1 MNLTKMTLIKKS
13 LLPIFILGLSLSFT
27 GCYSWFENKIPMDT
41 EKPRINLGDL
51 LYQEPELTEL
61 SAPTQVLVSQGKY
74 SGLIKIHWDEVPYA
88 NSYRIERAVIEPDP
102 TTGAYRIPDEGDFE
116 VKSKYVYS
124 NNFVDTILTAP
135 GSANKEYSNR
145 YYYRVSAEN
154 IPKGLESSEFTDTTA
169 TTCGWLLTPP
179 SSIQAAKGEN
189 PDYIEVKWDRVPM
202 ANQYLIY
209 RGEKENGLGME
220 QLNAVSGNKT
230 VYQDRL
236 SSNEKGVEFYY
247 KVCAVLSDGSPSAF
261 TGLALGY
268 SAKEGAP
275 NAPKSVEVTNGLGVS
290 NKSLDIQ
297 WLPPDNVNTTIYDY
311 KYAVYRTSSVDSI
324 FTPVD
329 TTTSTAI
336 TDNSLLKPGIKYFYY
351 VQTIATKKEGQA
363 DAGTVFKSPF
373 SKTGPGE
380 ANEAVG
386 WLLSAPSNCEVV
398 DSTDSS
404 KYTLRWTP
412 AVGYETVNYSY
423 DIYYSDEM
431 DGTYTSFNYY
441 FQPNIDIVLGS
452 DGYYSLDVEKRSF
465 YRIATV
471 NDAAGLQSDMSATVA
486 PCPSAPINVKASKT
500 SSLNGKIGNYNPNSN
515 GVYPVEIT
523 WSKPNG
529 ENPYGYHIYRS
540 TKPDSSFRKITDEP
554 VTGDFKFIDEN
565 ETARAG
571 TFYYYKV
578 VSLNVL
584 MQGKNANEQNV
595 DTRGYGAL
603 TREQWFREYNKTI
616 MKSQSKL
623 TLMHKSGSTDKLG
636 SESINGD
643 ITGTLS
649 YNASVQGLGG
659 RVIMHYDNYC
669 DFWANG
675 SQEFGKYYVLTGN
688 TNTTANMSAN
698 GMMDGTTTAST
709 EGMYPGY
716 AIYDNVEIKG
726 GAAAGGFYYVSTKDK
741 NGNTILAEQ
750 KVDWTVGED

>member
-1 MNLTKMTLIKKS
+1 MNLKKMTLTKKS
-13 LLPIFILGLSLSFT
+13 LLPVLILGLSLSLT
-27 GCYSWFENKIPMDT
+27 SCYSWFEEKIPMDVT
-41 EKPRINLGDL
+41 NQRITLGDL
-51 LYQEPELTEL
+51 LYQEPEITGL
-61 SAPTQVLVSQGKY
+61 SAPTQVLVSQGTY
-74 SGLIKIHWDEVPYA
+74 SGTIKIHWDEVPYA
-88 NSYRIERAVIEPDP
+88 NSYRIERAIIEPDP

-154 IPKGLESSEFTDTTA
+154 IPKGLESSEFTA
-169 TTCGWLLTPP
+169 TNAATCGWLLSPP
-179 SSIQAAKGEN
+179 ASIEAAKGEN
-189 PDYIEVKWDRVPM
+189 TEYIEIKWTAVPY
-202 ANQYLIY
+202 ANKYLVY

-220 QLNAVSGNKT
+220 LLDTVAGN
-230 VYQDRL
+230 RL
-236 SSNEKGVEFYY
+236 TYKNTLYSNEKGVEFFY
-247 KVCAVLSDGSPSAF
+247 KVCAVLSDGSQSAF

-275 NAPKSVEVTNGLGVS
+275 TAPTNIQVTDGNAVS
-290 NKSLDIQ
+290 KKSLTITWDKISANSSF
-297 WLPPDNVNTTIYDY
+297 DNV
-311 KYAVYRTSSVDSI
+311 KYAVYRTSSTDSI
-324 FTPVD
+324 YTLVRNNID
-329 TTTSTAI
+329 GEVTSLK
-336 TDNSLLKPGIKYFYY
+336 DESLLKTGVKYYYY
-351 VQTIATKKEGQA
+351 VQTIATSLMQDSMGELL
-363 DAGTVFKSPF
+363 KSPF
-373 SKTGPGE
+373 SKTGPDSTSP
-380 ANEAVG
+380 AVG
-386 WLLSAPSNCEVV
+386 WLLSPPSNCEVI
-398 DSTDSS
+398 DSTDTS

-412 AVGYETVNYSY
+412 AVGCEEMHYLYN
-423 DIYYSDEM
+423 IYYCETL
-431 DGTYTSFNYY
+431 DGEYSEL
-441 FQPNIDIVLGS
+441 VLNHEPASLGD
-452 DGYYSLDVEKRSF
+452 DGYYSLDVEKKPF

-486 PCPSAPINVKASKT
+486 PCPAAPINVKASKT

-571 TFYYYKV
+571 TYYFYKV

>member
-1 MNLTKMTLIKKS
+1 MNLKKMTLIKKS
-13 LLPIFILGLSLSFT
+13 MLLVSILGLSLSFT
-27 GCYSWFENKIPMDT
+27 GCYSWFENKISMDT

-61 SAPTQVLVSQGKY
+61 STPTQVLVSQGQY
-74 SGLIKIHWDEVPYA
+74 SGSIKIHWDEVPYA
-88 NSYRIERAVIEPDP
+88 NSYRIERAIMEPDP
-102 TTGAYRIPDEGDFE
+102 TTGAYNIPDEGDFE
-116 VKSKYVYS
+116 VRSKYVYS
-124 NNFVDTILTAP
+124 NNFVDTILTSP

-154 IPKGLESSEFTDTTA
+154 IPKGLESSEFTETNA
-169 TTCGWLLTPP
+169 ASCGWLLPP
-179 SSIQAAKGEN
+179 PASIEAAKGEN
-189 PDYIEVKWDRVPM
+189 TEYIEIKWSVVPL
-202 ANQYLIY
+202 ANKYLVY

-220 QLNAVSGNKT
+220 LLDTVSGN
-230 VYQDRL
+230 RL
-236 SSNEKGVEFYY
+236 SYKNNLYSNEKGVEFFY
-247 KVCAVLSDGSPSAF
+247 KVCAVLSDGSQSAF

-275 NAPKSVEVTNGLGVS
+275 TAPANIQVTNGKGVS
-290 NKSLDIQ
+290 MKSFTVTWDKINETSSFN
-297 WLPPDNVNTTIYDY
+297 NV
-311 KYAVYRTSSVDSI
+311 KYAVYRTSSTDSI
-324 FTPVD
+324 YTLVRNNID
-329 TTTSTAI
+329 GAVTSL
-336 TDNSLLKPGIKYFYY
+336 TDESLLKTGVKYYYY
-351 VQTIATKKEGQA
+351 VQTIATSLMTDSSGELL
-363 DAGTVFKSPF
+363 KSPF
-373 SKTGPGE
+373 SKTGPDSTE
-380 ANEAVG
+380 PAVG
-386 WLLSAPSNCEVV
+386 WLLSPPSNCEIV
-398 DSTDSS
+398 DSTDTS

-412 AVGYETVNYSY
+412 AVGYEEIHYLYNIYSCDTLDGEYTGLVLNYDPAS
-423 DIYYSDEM
+423 
-431 DGTYTSFNYY
+431 
-441 FQPNIDIVLGS
+441 LGD
-452 DGYYSLDVEKRSF
+452 DGYYSFDVEKRSF
-465 YRIATV
+465 YKIATV
-471 NDAAGLQSDMSATVA
+471 NDTEGLQSDMSSPVA
-486 PCPSAPINVKASKT
+486 PCPAAPTNVKASKT
-500 SSLNGKIGNYNPNSN
+500 TNLNGKIGNYNPNAN

-523 WSKPNG
+523 WSKPAG
-529 ENPYGYHIYRS
+529 ENPYGYHVYRS

-554 VTGDFKFIDEN
+554 VTDGSFKFIDEN
-565 ETARAG
+565 EIARAG

-578 VSLNVL
+578 VSLNIL
-584 MQGKNANEQNV
+584 GQGKNANDQNA
-595 DTRGYGAL
+595 DSRGYGAL

-643 ITGTLS
+643 ITGSLS

-669 DFWANG
+669 DFWAGG